1 MNFITFYLTLIN
13 ALSVLSVPIHF
24 TNVASNDNI
33 NDDIDTDINILYTII
48 MYIPIIIIILVFFI
62 F

>member
-1 MNFITFYLTLIN
+1 MLQIILSYLIIN
-13 ALSVLSVPIHF
+13 ALNVLALPIHF

-33 NDDIDTDINILYTII
+33 NDINDDINILYTII
-48 MYIPIIIIILVFFI
+48 MYIPIIIIILIFFI